1 MPLERKRAGLAL
13 KLVGDETEAIAGT
26 FEGYGSVFGNTDAY
40 GDVIDKGAFKKTLR
54 EWKKQKKFPAML
66 LQHGGYAPEDGIPIG
81 VWDDMYED
89 DTGLVCKGT
98 LFCLDTDKG
107 SYIHAGLK
115 SGALDGLSIGY
126 SAVGVT
132 YGKKPEDPR
141 RTLTEI
147 ALWEVSIVTYPANDA
162 ARVSSAKSI
171 ENLST
176 LSDAEAYLRDAGLSR
191 HQSLAFVSRVKGL
204 RPSDSEGQT
213 VADAIPSAHRFLQSL
228 TQKG

>member
-13 KLVGDETEAIAGT
+13 KLVGDETEAVAGT
-26 FEGYGSVFGNTDAY
+26 LEGYGSVFGNVDAY

-54 EWKKQKKFPAML
+54 DWKKLGKFPPML

-89 DTGLVCKGT
+89 DTGLCCKGT

-107 SYIHAGLK
+107 KYIHAGLK

-126 SAVGVT
+126 YAVGVT

-141 RTLTEI
+141 RKLTEVSLMEI
-147 ALWEVSIVTYPANDA
+147 SIVTYPANDK
-162 ARVSSAKSI
+162 ARVSDAKSI
-171 ENLST
+171 EDLTT
-176 LSDAEAYLRDAGLSR
+176 LSEAERYLRDAGFSKS
-191 HQSLAFVSRVKGL
+191 QALAFVSRIKGL
-204 RPSDSEGQT
+204 RPSDSEGQRT
-213 VADAIPSAHRFLQSL
+213 AAAAQSAQRLLQSI
-228 TQKG
+228 TRRT